1 MWKNCVNLIEINF
14 DVHAILFNPY
24 RWIFETVTECDLK
37 KNPKSLFVT
46 SQLGLR
52 NEKLYVQIDCRMCYI
67 MKLLSNGICQF
78 FGKCHSEKNIR
89 QFLGQAGKTNWAMI
103 AFSCICIH
111 VTYLCHNHFGPFWQ
125 PPCTQCFF
133 KTISNGEIAFTK
145 YLFRMNLQFSKGIVN
160 QPNSTIKQN
169 TISLNE
175 IR

>member
-52 NEKLYVQIDCRMCYI
+52 NEKLYVQIDCRMWYI

-78 FGKCHSEKNIR
+78 FGKCHSEKKYTPIFGTSAKN
-89 QFLGQAGKTNWAMI
+89 QLGHDSILMHMHTRDLSLSQ
-103 AFSCICIH
+103 
-111 VTYLCHNHFGPFWQ
+111 PFWAILTT
-125 PPCTQCFF
+125 PVYPMFF
-133 KTISNGEIAFTK
+133 QNHLKRGNSLYKIPFPNEFAI
-145 YLFRMNLQFSKGIVN
+145 LQ
-160 QPNSTIKQN
+160 
-169 TISLNE
+169 
-175 IR
+175 RHC